1 MKSRILDMLR
11 GGEFVSGESMSERL
25 GISRS
30 AVWKHIGTLR
40 SEGYGIESVTR
51 RGYRLVSSPDILDP
65 DSIIRSLDTVF
76 IGRKI
81 LLFDET
87 DSTNNEAKRKS
98 DCPDGTLFLSDMQTG
113 GKGRLGRAWSSPKG
127 EGIWMSLLLKP
138 PLAPADVPQITLIAG
153 IAAARAIGF
162 GARIKWPNDV
172 VIGTKKVCGI
182 LTEMSAEIERVD
194 HVVCGVGMNV
204 NTPSFDGELAD
215 KATSLL
221 IETGERHE
229 RAPVITRFLN
239 EFERLYLT
247 FLDGGF
253 APAADEYR
261 ELCLNVGREV
271 NVIYPDREIRGR
283 AVDINDSGEL
293 LVETEN
299 EIIAVSSGEVSVRGV
314 LGYI

>member
-1 MKSRILDMLR
+1 MKGRILEMLR
-11 GGEFVSGESMSERL
+11 GGDFVSGESMSEQL

-30 AVWKHIGTLR
+30 AVWKHIGALR

-51 RGYRLVSSPDILDP
+51 RGYRLMYSPDA
-65 DSIIRSLDTVF
+65 LDTEEITRGLDTGF
-76 IGRKI
+76 IGRRI
-81 LLFDET
+81 VLFDET
-87 DSTNNEAKRKS
+87 DSTNNEAKRAS
-98 DCPDGTLFLSDMQTG
+98 DSEDGTLFLGDMQTG
-113 GKGRLGRAWSSPKG
+113 GKGRLGRVWSSPKG

-138 PLAPADVPQITLIAG
+138 ALVPARVPQITLIAG
-153 IAAARAIGF
+153 IAAAKAMGF

-182 LTEMSAEIERVD
+182 LTELSAEIERVNY
-194 HVVCGVGMNV
+194 VVCGVGMNV

-215 KATSLL
+215 KATSLF
-221 IETGERHE
+221 IVTGERHR
-229 RAPVITRFLN
+229 RAPIITRFLN
-239 EFERLYLT
+239 EFERLYLK

-253 APAADEYR
+253 ASAADEYR

-293 LVETEN
+293 VVQTEN
-299 EIIAVSSGEVSVRGV
+299 EIIAVASGEVSVRGV
-314 LGYI
+314 LGYV